1 MQGLDSSF
9 LLKMTGV
16 EYEVLPSPQVPASLF
31 VIRQLE
37 RKSPQ
42 FVRPLRVF
50 YILDGA
56 IYLAPS
62 LHSVLSSRLS
72 KVAFHAQSGF
82 WGEGFL
88 DSCLASAPPHPLP
101 VLSPPSPRPLH
112 ALSPPSFRP
121 LSALSPR
128 SLRPLPA
135 LFLPRPALFPPSL
148 RPRPALAPPSPRPRP
163 ALAPLTARHE
173 ATYKIN
179 TTGALSVLQN
189 TVNFDAVKGYSWT
202 DVAEKAGED
211 ATDEVGN
218 EVGEGSETTT
228 SAEGG
233 DAEGED
239 KDNSKD
245 RGKDKGRGSG
255 KDGNGA
261 GGAGGKKSEG
271 CGAEPRRKRRRCI

>member
-1 MQGLDSSF
+1 
-9 LLKMTGV
+9 MTGV

-101 VLSPPSPRPLH
+101 VLSPPSPRPLP
-112 ALSPPSFRP
+112 ALSTPSPRP
-121 LSALSPR
+121 LS
-128 SLRPLPA
+128 
-135 LFLPRPALFPPSL
+135 ALFPPSL
-148 RPRPALAPPSPRPRP
+148 RVLCALSPPSSSRAPPSFRLRFALAPPSRLPRLGLGPLSPRSRP
-163 ALAPLTARHE
+163 VTKQLT
-173 ATYKIN
+173 KSI
-179 TTGALSVLQN
+179 LQAHFRFSR
-189 TVNFDAVKGYSWT
+189 TRSILT
-202 DVAEKAGED
+202 L
-211 ATDEVGN
+211 
-218 EVGEGSETTT
+218 
-228 SAEGG
+228 
-233 DAEGED
+233 
-239 KDNSKD
+239 
-245 RGKDKGRGSG
+245 
-255 KDGNGA
+255 
-261 GGAGGKKSEG
+261 
-271 CGAEPRRKRRRCI
+271 